1 MNPYHYTVRL
11 WNGNRK
17 LSADPVMLLRC
28 VLFLSLSLSLSHSRC
43 SYFTQYIEIWI
54 WLIDASGCVHLK
66 QRNGEMKEE
75 EKQGFGRMVQKPFC
89 KPTLDLIW
97 MMIKKERKSRFMLF
111 LNLTCN
117 DPSLLYWVCVCFS
130 PFLTIMHHVV
140 EMSNQASSDYHF
152 SNLVDRTIFREMSR
166 YDKVVLD
173 GTCFRRILPNTILYS
188 IHLALCF
195 DLFLRNN

>member
-1 MNPYHYTVRL
+1 MSLCRV
-11 WNGNRK
+11 
-17 LSADPVMLLRC
+17 
-28 VLFLSLSLSLSHSRC
+28 LSLSLSFSLSHSRC

-66 QRNGEMKEE
+66 QRDDEMKEKK
-75 EKQGFGRMVQKPFC
+75 KQGFGRMVQKPFC

-97 MMIKKERKSRFMLF
+97 MIKKKEKKSRFMLF

-117 DPSLLYWVCVCFS
+117 DSSLLCWVVFVFP
-130 PFLTIMHHVV
+130 PFLTIMQYVVVAV

-173 GTCFRRILPNTILYS
+173 RTCFHFFQINSTKCDIIQRILGILFR
-188 IHLALCF
+188 LVCAK
-195 DLFLRNN
+195 